1 VISEHWEADP
11 RNVEIIPQFLS
22 HDPVIQGVATR
33 LALGA
38 QSGFPTGTT
47 VCRERMRVP
56 GTSYDPLIFN
66 TLGASSASFWRPP
79 ARRLKLILDY
89 IEENL
94 AAHRF
99 AQLGELAGISTRHF
113 ERAFRQA
120 IGVPPHAYVV
130 RKRVA
135 RAQNLLFSEPGLTI
149 DEIARA
155 RGLAVPATS
164 LRRSAVRPV
173 TRHGISKTTITL
185 TLASEQNLI
194 LVDMNGMRAF
204 LNVRFPG
211 S

>member
-1 VISEHWEADP
+1 MP
-11 RNVEIIPQFLS
+11 RAHAS
-22 HDPVIQGVATR
+22 
-33 LALGA
+33 
-38 QSGFPTGTT
+38 S
-47 VCRERMRVP
+47 

-79 ARRLKLILDY
+79 GASSQADPGLHRR
-89 IEENL
+89 ESC

-99 AQLGELAGISTRHF
+99 APTR
-113 ERAFRQA
+113 RTRRDKARVTSSA
-120 IGVPPHAYVV
+120 RSVRPSVCLRTAYVV

-173 TRHGISKTTITL
+173 TRPRHFETTITL

-204 LNVRFPG
+204 SHVRFPG